1 MILFDRLTEG
11 EQERSLL
18 QRLRDGT
25 VTPGNL
31 KDEVLPFFVKIQIQ
45 TMSHCNARCL
55 PCPYP
60 SVRTEL
66 PQGRMSEGVF
76 SILVRQLR
84 DRGVERIGLFLMN
97 EPLLDPRLE
106 RFIAMLKETTPEST
120 VLIFTNGRLL
130 TPERALSLGHA
141 GIDEIN
147 VSIMGLGREK
157 NERFMTGIYY
167 DRVME
172 NLLRVGRFMKEGK
185 LGAAQVRVVG
195 LSPPGSPEDARLLRE
210 KTGLDVFLK
219 PMTNRAGLVQTDS
232 PAEGTDRTQT
242 PRVCQRPFV
251 KAYVLFNGD
260 MILCNC
266 DWKRT
271 TVIGNVTKTPMQEL
285 WMSPRLMEIR
295 RSHLKGPFPKEL
307 PCEKCD
313 YPYLV

>member
-11 EQERSLL
+11 ERERSLL

-25 VTPGNL
+25 VEPENL
-31 KDEVLPFFVKIQIQ
+31 EDEGLPFFVKMQIQ

-60 SVRTEL
+60 SVRTGL
-66 PQGRMSEGVF
+66 TQGRMSEEVF
-76 SILVRQLR
+76 SILSRQLR
-84 DRGVERIGLFLMN
+84 DRQVERISLFLMN

-106 RFIAMLKETTPEST
+106 RFITILKDVTPEST
-120 VLIFTNGRLL
+120 VLIFTNGLLL
-130 TPERALSLGHA
+130 TPERTLSLVQA

-147 VSIMGLGREK
+147 VSIMGIDREK
-157 NERFMTGIYY
+157 NERFLTGIDY

-172 NLLRVGRFMKEGK
+172 NLLPVGRLLEGEK
-185 LGAAQVRVVG
+185 LGATRVRVVG
-195 LSPPGSPEDARLLRE
+195 LSPPGSREDARLLEE

-219 PMTNRAGLVQTDS
+219 PMTNRAGLVPTDS
-232 PAEGTDRTQT
+232 CTEGADRSRTLS
-242 PRVCQRPFV
+242 VCQRPFV

-271 TVIGNVTKTPMQEL
+271 TVIGNVTKTPIEEL
-285 WMSPRLMEIR
+285 WMSPRLMKIR
-295 RSHLKGPFPKEL
+295 RAHLKRSFPEGL
-307 PCEKCD
+307 LCGKCD
-313 YPYLV
+313 YPYLI